1 MHIIVVGA
9 GLGGLSAAIAILQA
23 GHKVTILEGAHEINE
38 VGAGIQTLPNA
49 TKILFDFGLKDQ
61 LLKRATRPQ
70 FVYMNRWKGDN
81 LTKMD
86 FHKQGE
92 RFGYPFLDFHRAD
105 LQAVM
110 LERTKELGAEI
121 VVDARVEQLSYDLV
135 KKTVTCST
143 KNGDKFTADLVVG
156 ADGINS
162 KLRELLVGH
171 SDPPSPTG
179 DLAYR
184 LLIPTEKMLDDPELR
199 EFVERPQV
207 NYWIGPKAHCVN
219 YILKNGKLFNFVL
232 LCPDTVP
239 DNMTICSGQ
248 VDEMK
253 EFFKDWDPRI
263 TKLINL
269 VPTDTVDKWK
279 LCYRLGIDNW
289 SHPSNMVTLLGDS
302 VHATLPYLASGAGM
316 AIEDGAVLGEC
327 LSRISSKDELS
338 KALAVYELCRKKR
351 TERIVSRGNEQQY
364 LYHLDDGVEQ
374 QERDRILQLDN
385 PPTGEALVWR
395 DVEMAPWLLGY
406 KVKEDVDKYWSN
418 SDAPVHEIAAL

>member
-1 MHIIVVGA
+1 MHVIVVGA
-9 GLGGLSAAIAILQA
+9 GLGGLSAAIAILKT
-23 GHKVTILEGAHEINE
+23 GHKVTVLEGAHEISE

-49 TKILFDFGLKDQ
+49 TKILFDFGLKEE
-61 LLKRATRPQ
+61 LLKHATRPQ
-70 FVYMNRWKGDN
+70 FVYMNRWKGQT

-86 FHKQGE
+86 FHRQGD

-105 LQAVM
+105 LQAIM
-110 LERTKELGAEI
+110 LQKAKDLGAEI
-121 VVDARVEQLSYDLV
+121 VVDARVSKLTYDLTN
-135 KKTVTCST
+135 KSVTCYT
-143 KNGDKFTADLVVG
+143 KKGNSFTAHLIVG

-162 KLRELLVGH
+162 KLRELLVG
-171 SDPPSPTG
+171 SADPPAPTG

-184 LLIPTEKMLDDPELR
+184 LLIPTERMMADPELR

-239 DNMTICSGQ
+239 QNMTICPGKL
-248 VDEMK
+248 DELK

-263 TKLINL
+263 SKLIDL

-279 LCYRLGIDNW
+279 LCFRLGIDNW
-289 SHPSNMVTLLGDS
+289 SHPSSLVTLLGDS

-327 LSRISSKDELS
+327 LSRISGAADLP
-338 KALAVYELCRKKR
+338 KALAVYEMCRKKR

-364 LYHLDDGVEQ
+364 LYHLDDGPEQ
-374 QERDRILQLDN
+374 IERDRILQLAD

-406 KVKEDVDKYWSN
+406 KVKEDVDKFWSN
-418 SDAPVHEIAAL
+418 TDAPAHEIAAL